1 MCSSTVTQ
9 FIRVG
14 STDEVPP
21 GVTRRVDFDGREV
34 LLANVDGNYYAVGN
48 VCTHEE
54 GPLDQGIL
62 DGYEV
67 QCPWHESRFDL
78 RSGEPTQ
85 GPAMAPVPTYEVKVE
100 GTDILIR
107 AK

>member
-1 MCSSTVTQ
+1 M
-9 FIRVG
+9 
-14 STDEVPP
+14 
-21 GVTRRVDFDGREV
+21 TRMVEFDGRQI

>member
-1 MCSSTVTQ
+1 MSLSTVTQ

-21 GVTRRVDFDGREV
+21 GVTRKVDFDGREV
-34 LLANVDGNYYAVGN
+34 LLANVDGNYYVVGD

-78 RSGEPTQ
+78 RTGKPTQ
-85 GPAMAPVPTYEVKVE
+85 GPAMAPVPTYEVRIE
-100 GTDILIR
+100 GIDILIR
-107 AK
+107 PK

>member
-1 MCSSTVTQ
+1 M
-9 FIRVG
+9 
-14 STDEVPP
+14 
-21 GVTRRVDFDGREV
+21 TRQVEFDGRQV
-34 LLANVDGNYYAVGN
+34 LVANVDGNLYAVGN

-78 RSGEPTQ
+78 RTGEATL
-85 GPAMAPVPTYEVKVE
+85 GPAVSPVSCYEVKVE

-107 AK
+107 PK